1 MTPMQIISG
10 FLELLQ
16 DSPALTTQT
25 LQDLPQ
31 LAQTINQFSEE
42 QFDPIAD
49 AIIDWCAVHQ
59 PLGESLRVMALRWT
73 PAKANPADEELIKK
87 NISLVKEIKEEIKT
101 KSEEQQP
108 SQPLVQ

>member
-73 PAKANPADEELIKK
+73 PTKANDADEELIKK
-87 NISLVKEIKEEIKT
+87 NISLIKEEIKT
-101 KSEEQQP
+101 KSEEQQS

>member
-16 DSPALTTQT
+16 DSPALTAQT

-49 AIIDWCAVHQ
+49 AIIDWCCSSTSRRKPPRHGA
-59 PLGESLRVMALRWT
+59 ALDT
-73 PAKANPADEELIKK
+73 DQ
-87 NISLVKEIKEEIKT
+87 S
-101 KSEEQQP
+101 
-108 SQPLVQ
+108 

>member
-16 DSPALTTQT
+16 DSHALTAQT

-73 PAKANPADEELIKK
+73 PTKANPADEELIKK
-87 NISLVKEIKEEIKT
+87 NISLVKEEIKT
-101 KSEEQQP
+101 KAEEQQS
-108 SQPLVQ
+108 SQPLAH